1 MLAVFAE
8 QPEAALYLIK
18 SGEAQVD
25 LVDKVINRSQKMR
38 SKPTFLCLFVQFG
51 WSALMFGAHAGNI
64 NLVRM
69 LLSNGAN
76 VNFVNKVKRKS
87 QKTNYANYFFLI
99 E

>member
-76 VNFVNKVKRKS
+76 VNFVNKVKESHKKRIMLII
-87 QKTNYANYFFLI
+87 FF
-99 E
+99 